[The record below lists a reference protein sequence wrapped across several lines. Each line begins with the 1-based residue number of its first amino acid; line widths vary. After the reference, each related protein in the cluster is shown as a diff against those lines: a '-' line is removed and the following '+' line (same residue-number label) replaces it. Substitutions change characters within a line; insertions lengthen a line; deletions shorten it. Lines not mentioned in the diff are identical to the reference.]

1 MIKKNLLCFRTL
13 KATPKMMRIATKD
26 IPREQTASNYW
37 GSYTKVARQYDL
49 FMRCMVQD
57 GILKV
62 SMFLPKALRLGARN
76 PAFDLFIDRDA
87 RRFLTYGYENKK
99 WLTGKLDRIDWG
111 SDYKTLMQ
119 RWISPSDAKIVKE
132 YLGTEKGTYWDI
144 LNYQQG
150 IRREE
155 LMRRHKKETDPWDAD
170 MALTPALPKDWDRWV
185 DKVGIPENYIFYVY
199 KKGGAKQGYCSYC
212 GKDVPIQGI
221 PRHNQKGRCV
231 CCRHEITYKAVGRL
245 GYHLDTSEVCVYLL
259 QSRPDG
265 FIVREFWASRRYVN
279 RDYKNPKVS
288 CAEHWRT
295 IYDPQMERRFYHW
308 GNYKQCNMRWISG
321 CPSYTWIGY
330 NNIYFS
336 HGGNPGRVYGK
347 TLPHL
352 AKTKLKQTGLAA
364 WIQEHDMVAIPD
376 KYLAIWHDVP
386 QFEQIWK
393 ADLPQLMEE
402 CLKDSSSVR
411 DIIKAPQESS
421 LTKALGLDKQGLAR
435 LRRYN
440 GGCFLLRWLQVEKE
454 SGKAI
459 SDEVLQWFSDQMI
472 EATDLNFI
480 WGKMNVLQV
489 YNYLRRQAKECKE
502 SARQVLTTWS
512 DYISMAERLGIDTS
526 DEIIYRVNK
535 LRQRHDEL
543 VVRCHQEDDKIRAAE
558 VLKDHPEVDSICQSI
573 KEKYE
578 YAGKKYAVVAPSGAL
593 DIIVE
598 GNVLH
603 HCVSSNER
611 YWERIERHET
621 YILFLRKTSAPDV
634 PYYTLEIEPDGTV
647 RQKRTKFD
655 RQGTDIDKAMKF
667 LMEWQQVIAK
677 RLTAGDRK
685 KAADSRVLREQEF
698 DQMRK
703 DDVRIRVGD
712 LAGQRLIDVLTADLM
727 ENAA

>member
-1 MIKKNLLCFRTL
+1 MIKKNLLSFRAL
-13 KATPKMMRIATKD
+13 KATPKMMHLAAED
-26 IPREQTASNYW
+26 IPKKRVIKNWW
-37 GSYTKVARQYDL
+37 GTCTKEERQYDL
-49 FMRCMVQD
+49 FMRCMIQD

-62 SMFLPKALRLGARN
+62 SMFLPKMLRLDARD
-76 PAFDLFIDRDA
+76 PAFDLFIDREA
-87 RRFLTYGYENKK
+87 RQFLTYGYENKK

-111 SDYKTLMQ
+111 SDSNTQMK
-119 RWISPSDAKIVKE
+119 RWISPYDAEVIKE

-144 LNYQQG
+144 LSYQQG

-155 LMRRHKKETDPWDAD
+155 LMRRHKRETDPWDAD
-170 MALTPALPKDWDRWV
+170 MALTPDLPKDWEHWV
-185 DKVGIPENYIFYVY
+185 DKVGVPENYIFYVY

-212 GKDVPIQGI
+212 GKDVPIRGI
-221 PRHNQKGRCV
+221 PRNNQKGHCT

-245 GYHLDTSEVCVYLL
+245 GYHLDTKEVCVYLL

-265 FIVREFWASRRYVN
+265 FVVREFWASRRYTN
-279 RDYKNPKVS
+279 GDYKNPEIS

-295 IYDPQMERRFYHW
+295 IYDRQMDRRFYYW
-308 GNYKQCNMRWISG
+308 GNYKQCDMRWISG
-321 CPSYTWIGY
+321 MPSSSWMGY
-330 NNIYFS
+330 NSIYNYRGS
-336 HGGNPGRVYGK
+336 EPGRVYGK

-352 AKTKLKQTGLAA
+352 AKAELKPTGLVA
-364 WIQEHDMVAIPD
+364 WIQAHGMVANPD
-376 KYLAIWHDVP
+376 NYLAILRNVP

-411 DIIKAPQESS
+411 DAIKAPQESS
-421 LTKALGLDKQGLAR
+421 LTKALGIDKQGLGR
-435 LRRYN
+435 LRRHN
-440 GGCFLLRWLQVEKE
+440 GGCFLLCWLQVEKE
-454 SGKAI
+454 SGKPI
-459 SDEVLQWFSDQMI
+459 SDELLQWFSDQKI
-472 EATDLNFI
+472 KATDLNFI
-480 WGKMNVLQV
+480 WGKMNPLQV
-489 YNYLRRQAKECKE
+489 YNYLLRQAKVCRE

-543 VVRCHQEDDKIRAAE
+543 VVRCHQEDDKIRAAK
-558 VLKDHPEVDSICQSI
+558 VLKDHPEVDRICQSI

-578 YAGKKYAVVAPSGAL
+578 YTGKKYAVVAPSGVL

-621 YILFLRKTSAPDV
+621 YILFLRKTSAPDI
-634 PYYTLEIEPDGTV
+634 PYYTLEVEPDGTV

-655 RQGTDIDKAMKF
+655 RQEADIDKATKF

-703 DDVRIRVGD
+703 DNVIIHMGD
-712 LAGQRLIDVLTADLM
+712 LAGQRLVDVLTADLM
-727 ENAA
+727 ESAA